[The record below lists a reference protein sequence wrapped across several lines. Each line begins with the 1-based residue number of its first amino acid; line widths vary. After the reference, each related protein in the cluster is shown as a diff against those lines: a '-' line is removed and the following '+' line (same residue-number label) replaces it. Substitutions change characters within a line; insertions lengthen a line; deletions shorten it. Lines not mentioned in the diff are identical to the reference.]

1 MNEGA
6 EDFKF
11 NARPLVY
18 LALLAA
24 AGPYACSMAHSTAQR
39 FGFETCLSDPAP
51 IKAASTS
58 NHRRSNLWIASGGVI
73 RSRRGECAEP
83 IRQGLR

>member
-39 FGFETCLSDPAP
+39 FGFETCLSDPA
-51 IKAASTS
+51 TY
-58 NHRRSNLWIASGGVI
+58 
-73 RSRRGECAEP
+73 
-83 IRQGLR
+83 